1 MTTTTELGTA
11 IAARRR
17 ALELSQEQLA
27 FVVGVNRR
35 VIGELERGKDTVR
48 LGIALRAVEALGLDI
63 KLEART

>member
-1 MTTTTELGTA
+1 MQTTAELGSL

-17 ALELSQEQLA
+17 ELGLSQEQLA

-48 LGIALRAVEALGLDI
+48 LGIALRTLAALGLEVSI
-63 KLEART
+63 EARA